1 MRDLQASGGHGHIA
15 TGDGGA
21 SSSVG
26 ELTGAHA
33 ESPDVGA
40 GEGSDSV
47 LGILGDAE
55 GILAKRDTFLDAFEC
70 RGDGNGLA
78 STTRGLVL
86 GTLASQ
92 GLGGTLDSLNGTL
105 EGALL
110 AFEDIKKQI
119 LGDGL
124 PLGDQQDP
132 LALSANLLEHALSGT
147 NGLVDSISRQAGTS
161 PGLGGL
167 LDRSGCSGPQFVG
180 NSGGVKVNSLHLDFL
195 RLLRFGHDERMC

>member
-1 MRDLQASGGHGHIA
+1 MRDLHAFGGHGHIA

-21 SSSVG
+21 STSVG

-33 ESPDVGA
+33 ESMDVGA

-47 LGILGDAE
+47 LGILGDADR
-55 GILAKRDTFLDAFEC
+55 RDTFLDAFEC

-78 STTRGLVL
+78 FTTRGPFL

-92 GLGGTLDSLNGTL
+92 GLGGSLDSLNGTL